1 MTSEEMIQL
10 AKECGF
16 DAMGITE
23 AENLKFMP
31 EVRDMCA
38 AGKCGAYNKSWSCPP
53 AIGTIEDSYKK
64 IKGYQYCLVLQCI
77 AQMEDDFDVEAM
89 QDAGERIRIALEKI
103 VAELKPKME
112 ILSMGCGGCRLCSK
126 CTYPDAPCRFPEK
139 VFPSMEAYGL
149 MVSNVCKKANVPYYH
164 GKNTLAYTCCVL
176 YK

>member
-64 IKGYQYCLVLQCI
+64 IKGYS
-77 AQMEDDFDVEAM
+77 
-89 QDAGERIRIALEKI
+89 
-103 VAELKPKME
+103 
-112 ILSMGCGGCRLCSK
+112 ILSCSSVHSS
-126 CTYPDAPCRFPEK
+126 DGR
-139 VFPSMEAYGL
+139 
-149 MVSNVCKKANVPYYH
+149 
-164 GKNTLAYTCCVL
+164 
-176 YK
+176 